1 MSMVGCGAKQAQGLV
16 GHGQAAESVDNPA
29 HPSLFK
35 DSPIAMRTLRIALIW
50 MLMLALPAQSM
61 AAIGMQLCALT
72 QGTTGSAS
80 SQQMAAHHPAV
91 VAPQTMQASA
101 HGEHHK
107 GDSPSAMQTSDNS
120 LCSLCAF
127 CVGAVALSSVV
138 AGNSLPHAVEP
149 SLARLERFIGF
160 IAETPERPPRRFL
173 AEAKPRFYSPA
184 AVVAEAGVKRI

>member
-1 MSMVGCGAKQAQGLV
+1 MGLAGYADVRQVSSAHLRGQRLWANQAQALA
-16 GHGQAAESVDNPA
+16 GHGQVAESMDNPA
-29 HPSLFK
+29 NPTLFE

-72 QGTTGSAS
+72 QGDSS

-91 VAPQTMQASA
+91 MAPQAMQASA
-101 HGEHHK
+101 HGEHHG
-107 GDSPSAMQTSDNS
+107 GDSAAPSGTSVQPADNS

-127 CVGAVALSSVV
+127 CVGAVALSTVV
-138 AGNSLPHAVEP
+138 ASNSLPHAVEP

-160 IAETPERPPRRFL
+160 IAETPERPPRLFL
-173 AEAKPRFYSPA
+173 A
-184 AVVAEAGVKRI
+184 